1 MSARDQLTAED
12 RSILLS
18 VETLL
23 EQRSMSMAL
32 AMLRSE
38 RTKTKDLREVIEGF
52 CQLYR
57 RQCQ

>member
-1 MSARDQLTAED
+1 MSARDELTAED
-12 RSILLS
+12 RSILAF
-18 VETLL
+18 VEMLL

-38 RTKTKDLREVIEGF
+38 RTKVKDLREVIEGF
-52 CQLYR
+52 RELYR

>member
-1 MSARDQLTAED
+1 MSARDELTAED
-12 RSILLS
+12 RSILMF

-38 RTKTKDLREVIEGF
+38 RTKAKDLREVIEGF
-52 CQLYR
+52 RELYR